1 MTLTKQDA
9 VNIYVTPASISLSQ
23 FDFCFSHPAHTHNQ
37 RCPRHALL
45 ITQARDGWR
54 FQLAQ
59 RQALPYPAI
68 PSSSISRKMKVKL
81 NFTKI
86 KSTLQ
91 QRTTILQ
98 NQIF

>member
-1 MTLTKQDA
+1 MTLTNQDA

-23 FDFCFSHPAHTHNQ
+23 FDFCFSHPAHTHSQ

-45 ITQARDGWR
+45 ITEARGGWR

-59 RQALPYPAI
+59 RQVPYPAI
-68 PSSSISRKMKVKL
+68 PSSSISRKMKAKL